1 MELSIRLKTV
11 AEAVTPG
18 NRVADIGTDHGY
30 VPIYLV
36 KNNLSPGGIAM
47 DVNKGPLE
55 KAKEHIRAEKLS
67 GKIATRLGNGLA
79 PLEPGET
86 DTVVIAGMGGDLICK
101 ILKAKPEFLIEGKEL
116 ILQPQS
122 EWFKVRQ
129 ILKEYRYQ
137 IEKEW
142 FLKEDGKYYVII
154 KAEPGWMQP
163 QRMKHKQPSIHE
175 YMKEIADIPENQTV
189 AKAEMEEIYEQYG
202 RYLIETKNSVLI
214 EYLEKEIA
222 KKEQIAA
229 DLKQSIKNMEDIE
242 EIEELSGKDKANI
255 VKRQRRYQELQ
266 KEIEPYVTRF
276 YGVTPLRCEFL
287 KKMYNIPSSKVSL
300 LVMGVDDWGIPWE
313 NRNAIHMKIRNQLNI
328 APSDFLIIT
337 GGKIDER
344 KNIHLLMEAV
354 LNSFESNIHLVVFGN
369 IAPEMKKKIDSL
381 EDNEKI
387 HYVGWLSSEKTIEYF
402 FASDL
407 AVFPGTHSVLWE
419 QAVGIG
425 IPSIFKYWD
434 GMTHVDLGGNCLFLF
449 ENSSEEISKK
459 ISSLSSRE
467 TKYLEMKKIA
477 SCFAHKFYYSD
488 IAKKVIEDV

>member
-154 KAEPGWMQP
+154 KAEPGWTQP

-175 YMKEIADIPENQTV
+175 YMKEIADIPANQTV
-189 AKAEMEEIYEQYG
+189 AKTEMEGIYEQYG
-202 RYLIETKNSVLI
+202 KHLIETKNPVLI

-229 DLKQSIKNMEDIE
+229 DLKQSIKKMGNIE
-242 EIEELSGKDKANI
+242 ESEKISGKDRENI
-255 VKRQRRYQELQ
+255 IKRQRRYQELQ
-266 KEIEPYVTRF
+266 KEIEDMR
-276 YGVTPLRCEFL
+276 
-287 KKMYNIPSSKVSL
+287 
-300 LVMGVDDWGIPWE
+300 
-313 NRNAIHMKIRNQLNI
+313 
-328 APSDFLIIT
+328 
-337 GGKIDER
+337 
-344 KNIHLLMEAV
+344 
-354 LNSFESNIHLVVFGN
+354 
-369 IAPEMKKKIDSL
+369 
-381 EDNEKI
+381 
-387 HYVGWLSSEKTIEYF
+387 
-402 FASDL
+402 
-407 AVFPGTHSVLWE
+407 
-419 QAVGIG
+419 
-425 IPSIFKYWD
+425 
-434 GMTHVDLGGNCLFLF
+434 
-449 ENSSEEISKK
+449 
-459 ISSLSSRE
+459 
-467 TKYLEMKKIA
+467 
-477 SCFAHKFYYSD
+477 
-488 IAKKVIEDV
+488 KVIF

>member
-154 KAEPGWMQP
+154 KSEPGWTQP

-175 YMKEIADIPENQTV
+175 YMKEIADMPENQTV
-189 AKAEMEEIYEQYG
+189 AKTEMEEIYERYG
-202 RYLIETKNSVLI
+202 RYLIETKNPVLI

-229 DLKQSIKNMEDIE
+229 DLKQSIKKMGNIE
-242 EIEELSGKDKANI
+242 ESEEISGKDRANI
-255 VKRQRRYQELQ
+255 IKRQRRYQELQ
-266 KEIEPYVTRF
+266 KEIEDMR
-276 YGVTPLRCEFL
+276 
-287 KKMYNIPSSKVSL
+287 K
-300 LVMGVDDWGIPWE
+300 
-313 NRNAIHMKIRNQLNI
+313 AI
-328 APSDFLIIT
+328 F
-337 GGKIDER
+337 
-344 KNIHLLMEAV
+344 
-354 LNSFESNIHLVVFGN
+354 
-369 IAPEMKKKIDSL
+369 
-381 EDNEKI
+381 
-387 HYVGWLSSEKTIEYF
+387 
-402 FASDL
+402 
-407 AVFPGTHSVLWE
+407 
-419 QAVGIG
+419 
-425 IPSIFKYWD
+425 
-434 GMTHVDLGGNCLFLF
+434 
-449 ENSSEEISKK
+449 
-459 ISSLSSRE
+459 
-467 TKYLEMKKIA
+467 
-477 SCFAHKFYYSD
+477 
-488 IAKKVIEDV
+488 

>member
-154 KAEPGWMQP
+154 KAELGWTQP

-175 YMKEIADIPENQTV
+175 YMKEIADMPENQTV
-189 AKAEMEEIYEQYG
+189 AKTEMEEIYERYG
-202 RYLIETKNSVLI
+202 RYLIETKNPVLI

-229 DLKQSIKNMEDIE
+229 DLKQSIKKMGNIE
-242 EIEELSGKDKANI
+242 ESEEISGKDRANI
-255 VKRQRRYQELQ
+255 IKRQRRYQELQ
-266 KEIEPYVTRF
+266 KEIEDMR
-276 YGVTPLRCEFL
+276 
-287 KKMYNIPSSKVSL
+287 K
-300 LVMGVDDWGIPWE
+300 
-313 NRNAIHMKIRNQLNI
+313 AI
-328 APSDFLIIT
+328 F
-337 GGKIDER
+337 
-344 KNIHLLMEAV
+344 
-354 LNSFESNIHLVVFGN
+354 
-369 IAPEMKKKIDSL
+369 
-381 EDNEKI
+381 
-387 HYVGWLSSEKTIEYF
+387 
-402 FASDL
+402 
-407 AVFPGTHSVLWE
+407 
-419 QAVGIG
+419 
-425 IPSIFKYWD
+425 
-434 GMTHVDLGGNCLFLF
+434 
-449 ENSSEEISKK
+449 
-459 ISSLSSRE
+459 
-467 TKYLEMKKIA
+467 
-477 SCFAHKFYYSD
+477 
-488 IAKKVIEDV
+488 

>member
-154 KAEPGWMQP
+154 KAEPGWTQP
-163 QRMKHKQPSIHE
+163 QRMKHNQPSIHE
-175 YMKEIADIPENQTV
+175 YM
-189 AKAEMEEIYEQYG
+189 
-202 RYLIETKNSVLI
+202 
-214 EYLEKEIA
+214 
-222 KKEQIAA
+222 
-229 DLKQSIKNMEDIE
+229 
-242 EIEELSGKDKANI
+242 
-255 VKRQRRYQELQ
+255 
-266 KEIEPYVTRF
+266 
-276 YGVTPLRCEFL
+276 
-287 KKMYNIPSSKVSL
+287 
-300 LVMGVDDWGIPWE
+300 
-313 NRNAIHMKIRNQLNI
+313 
-328 APSDFLIIT
+328 
-337 GGKIDER
+337 
-344 KNIHLLMEAV
+344 
-354 LNSFESNIHLVVFGN
+354 
-369 IAPEMKKKIDSL
+369 
-381 EDNEKI
+381 
-387 HYVGWLSSEKTIEYF
+387 
-402 FASDL
+402 
-407 AVFPGTHSVLWE
+407 
-419 QAVGIG
+419 
-425 IPSIFKYWD
+425 
-434 GMTHVDLGGNCLFLF
+434 
-449 ENSSEEISKK
+449 
-459 ISSLSSRE
+459 
-467 TKYLEMKKIA
+467 
-477 SCFAHKFYYSD
+477 
-488 IAKKVIEDV
+488 